1 MLFYPPWNLK
11 RQIKSTNNKKNA
23 SCPLHLTSYS
33 VEKANTQNKMYL
45 VRKLNHD
52 DFVVHN
58 GIFLDPLWWIPSH
71 DSLWHQSRK
80 WLDNTTSYL
89 ISFQFDPTQKLQNK
103 DANQK
108 DRRCSNLSIISLMKQ
123 LFYN

>member
-11 RQIKSTNNKKNA
+11 SKIKSTNNKQTKNA
-23 SCPLHLTSYS
+23 SCPIHLTSYS

-89 ISFQFDPTQKLQNK
+89 ILFQFDPTQKLQN
-103 DANQK
+103 
-108 DRRCSNLSIISLMKQ
+108 
-123 LFYN
+123 